1 MVQQPEFLRGLAAT
15 WDTDKNGTRYTR
27 EAFERSMRLFEAGR
41 LPIPLLW
48 GHDFDRQHGELI
60 ELRATDAGLEITAAL
75 FGPPPTAEGLGLSVG
90 MAYAI
95 GDAERLD
102 GELLIRDGILREV
115 SLGTADEVANSS
127 GGPAALLGQESRRY
141 VEALATAGHAKLPG
155 VCPHC
160 AAGLAAAVANPKVAA
175 FDQLWHC
182 PHEATTVQANVRG
195 GHVTGWHFLAPVT
208 TEQHQQMIEQRQR
221 AAGR

>member
-1 MVQQPEFLRGLAAT
+1 MRMQTEFLRGIAAT

-27 EAFERSMRLFEAGR
+27 EAFERSIRLFEAGR

-75 FGPPPTAEGLGLSVG
+75 FDPPATAEGLGLSVG
-90 MAYAI
+90 MAYAH
-95 GDAERLD
+95 GDAERRA

-115 SLGTADEVANSS
+115 SLGTADEVANSG
-127 GGPAALLGQESRRY
+127 GGPAALLDQELRGHAA
-141 VEALATAGHAKLPG
+141 ALATAGHAKLPG

-160 AAGLAAAVANPKVAA
+160 AAGLAAAVANPKVEA

-182 PHEATTVQANVRG
+182 PHQNTTVQANVRG
-195 GHVTGWHFLAPVT
+195 GQVTGWHFLAPVT
-208 TEQHQQMIEQRQR
+208 AAQHQQMIEQRQR